1 MFLRLTLL
9 AIGLGASSLGS
20 TFFKNGDVAD
30 MGIGAGLLLIGILCF
45 FFLAKGLWRFL
56 GCLSTFVLMAAFV
69 GVLFFFI
76 SGSDII
82 KNISESVTSVLSD
95 GESNEGEAEQ
105 PQQTPPVQPDAV
117 DGVQPKA
124 VNGVTPDGQLPPQQ
138 QPQQQQQP
146 QPQPDP
152 VITGKISSIVSGDV
166 FRIGQHTIRL
176 YALAAPLIDQKCQD
190 GNGHLYD
197 CGYVSA
203 RMLKDFVSG
212 DDVTCRV
219 MNFNAQNELLAACSV
234 DKTDIGAAMV
244 EEGWALALP
253 NINPIYI
260 PYQQKAQEAQKGLW
274 AGRFQMP
281 WEWMAHKKQAEERAP
296 AKLNIP
302 APAKKKGKSLF
313 DYL

>member
-9 AIGLGASSLGS
+9 AIGLGAASLGS
-20 TFFKNGDVAD
+20 TFFKNGNVAD

-56 GCLSTFVLMAAFV
+56 GCLSTFVLMAVFV
-69 GVLFFFI
+69 GILFFII

-82 KNISESVTSVLSD
+82 NNISESVTSALSD
-95 GESNEGEAEQ
+95 GKPNESGADQ
-105 PQQTPPVQPDAV
+105 TTPVPPDAAGDVSQTPQPD
-117 DGVQPKA
+117 A
-124 VNGVTPDGQLPPQQ
+124 VNGVTPDGQ
-138 QPQQQQQP
+138 QPQQVQ

-152 VITGKISSIVSGDV
+152 IITGKISSIVSGDV
-166 FRIGQHTIRL
+166 FRMGQHTIRL
-176 YALAAPLIDQKCQD
+176 YALASPLIDQKCQD
-190 GNGHLYD
+190 GNGHVYD

-212 DDVTCRV
+212 DDVSCRV

-253 NINPIYI
+253 EINPIYI
-260 PYQQKAQEAQKGLW
+260 PYQQKAQEAKKGLW

-281 WEWMAHKKQAEERAP
+281 WEWMAQKKQAEERAP
-296 AKLNIP
+296 ARLNIP
-302 APAKKKGKSLF
+302 APAKKKGKGLF